1 MNTEK
6 WATNEVGIR
15 RKEEKFRIKIHPTRI
30 SDPSL
35 KEYTPRTLF
44 TEKKL
49 KKSNRTYHS
58 FHLRDSYSVSN
69 PPTSSS
75 RKKLVDL
82 GMHLQSKEDLENEH
96 LKGVTIHVLL
106 RWMCIQL
113 ASHVHK
119 AENNFVPRIYPPS
132 RALKPTFAIP
142 ISTTLCVH
150 LDQPTWAN

>member
-1 MNTEK
+1 MKLEL
-6 WATNEVGIR
+6 
-15 RKEEKFRIKIHPTRI
+15 EEKKKNFELKSIL
-30 SDPSL
+30 SEFPSL

-44 TEKKL
+44 TKKKL

-113 ASHVHK
+113 ASHVHE

-132 RALKPTFAIP
+132 RSLKSTFAIP